1 MFVFLGRKGEG
12 VVGVL
17 SNWTKRELYPNAVR
31 SGRYSAV
38 DGVRWPIEG
47 LRRCE
52 RVREGLRP
60 TELRLCTAGEQGE
73 LEGEHGA
80 GEPGNTVAAQVDIAL
95 ELARDGESGAGT
107 TRRVVFF
114 EGGG

>member
-1 MFVFLGRKGEG
+1 M
-12 VVGVL
+12 
-17 SNWTKRELYPNAVR
+17 
-31 SGRYSAV
+31 
-38 DGVRWPIEG
+38 EG

-60 TELRLCTAGEQGE
+60 TEGRLCVAGEQGV
-73 LEGEHGA
+73 LAQVEGEHGA
-80 GEPGNTVAAQVDIAL
+80 GKPGYTVDAHVDIAL

-107 TRRVVFF
+107 RRVVFF